1 MIPEDQRK
9 IILDVLAQSK
19 KPVSIRDLVA
29 ALKAATKR

>member
-29 ALKAATKR
+29 ALKAANK